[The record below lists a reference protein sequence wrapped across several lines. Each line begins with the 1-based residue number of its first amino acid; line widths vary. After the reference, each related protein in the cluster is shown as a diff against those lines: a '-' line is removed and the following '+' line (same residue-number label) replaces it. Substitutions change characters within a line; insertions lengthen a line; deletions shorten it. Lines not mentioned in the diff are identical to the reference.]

1 MAITKVITRSN
12 GDGHIPLGLGLYL
25 HSQAATMTQTTS
37 RKLTYWSQTSLIS
50 PHVHRRNG
58 GPSIYSYIDLLAIR
72 AMERLRKS
80 GLPLQRIR
88 KALQFLYKTLGS
100 ETDWWNLKMV
110 VDEKDLLV
118 VIPRRQS
125 PSGRDETVVATRGGQ
140 QIFELVFADLVN
152 DLLASGKL
160 QPFPAVRKHVSIE
173 AGIQGGAPVIKNTR
187 IKTRVIHL
195 WHQRGLTIK
204 QIADVYDG
212 LEISAI
218 KAAIEYEQALA
229 KSNGYENTPL

>member
-1 MAITKVITRSN
+1 MAKVATRSN

-58 GPSIYSYIDLLAIR
+58 GPSIYSYVDLLAIR

-118 VIPRRQS
+118 VIPRGQS
-125 PSGRDETVVATRGGQ
+125 PSGQDETIVATRGGQ
-140 QIFELVFADLVN
+140 KIFELVFAELVN

-160 QPFPAVRKHVSIE
+160 EPFPAVRKHVSIG
-173 AGIQGGAPVIKNTR
+173 AGVQGGAPVIKNTR

-195 WHQRGLTIK
+195 WHQHGLTMK

-218 KAAIEYEQALA
+218 RAAIKYEQALA
-229 KSNGYENTPL
+229 NSNSHENTPL

>member
-1 MAITKVITRSN
+1 MAKVITRRN

-25 HSQAATMTQTTS
+25 HSQAATMTQTTG
-37 RKLTYWSQTSLIS
+37 RKLTYWSQTGLVS
-50 PHVHRRNG
+50 PHVHGRNG
-58 GPSIYSYIDLLAIR
+58 GPPIYSYVDLLAIR

-118 VIPRRQS
+118 VIPREQS
-125 PSGRDETVVATRGGQ
+125 PSGRDEMIVATRAGQ
-140 QIFELVFADLVN
+140 KVFELVFAELVN
-152 DLLASGKL
+152 DLLAGGKL
-160 QPFPAVRKHVSIE
+160 KPFPAVRKHISIE
-173 AGIQGGAPVIKNTR
+173 AGVQGGAPVVKNTR
-187 IKTRVIHL
+187 IKTRVLHL
-195 WHQRGLTIK
+195 WRQRGLTIR

-212 LEISAI
+212 LETSAI
-218 KAAIEYEQALA
+218 KAAIKYEQALA